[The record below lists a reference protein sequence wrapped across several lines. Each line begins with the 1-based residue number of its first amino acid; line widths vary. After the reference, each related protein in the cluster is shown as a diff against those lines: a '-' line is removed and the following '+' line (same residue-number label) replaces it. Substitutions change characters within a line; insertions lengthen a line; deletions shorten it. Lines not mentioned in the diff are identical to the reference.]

1 MVFPLCLLQMIQK
14 DNLIFLIS
22 TFLRK
27 FKVNGNLRNL
37 SVTLYKCNFYRTAQ
51 KSRK

>member
-27 FKVNGNLRNL
+27 FKVNDNLRNL

-51 KSRK
+51 K